1 MSTLK
6 KALLLAALALAFLA
20 PAAGAAISASAQPVA
35 SHTYVT
41 ADVTPNTSGCG
52 GGASGHCG

>member
-6 KALLLAALALAFLA
+6 KALLLLALALAFLA
-20 PAAGAAISASAQPVA
+20 PAAGAAVLASAQRVA
-35 SHTYVT
+35 SHIHVV
-41 ADVTPNTSGCG
+41 ADTTPNVTGCG